1 MNPRSRVGVALL
13 ALSLAALGSCSSLVT
28 QRRPEVPTPRTVA
41 VLPFAGEADPATRA
55 LLRGFV
61 ASRLAEERVLVL
73 EREWVDRV
81 LAEGGYLGDPDEFR
95 FVQNEA
101 SAICA
106 RLGVDAVLAGDMVS
120 YDKTELFVFHSRA
133 LRVRLQLF
141 ARDGRRA
148 FLAQHAIG
156 SRGGV
161 ALESGQ
167 VLSALQRELGHHASR
182 ERAGLAWRL
191 VEEIFAA
198 AGGFDGGMLEPETRP
213 QVASVE
219 ARIDEHA
226 SSERVVVEAEGS
238 PGASARFDLGERVR
252 GVPMFE
258 HAPGRYRGIFER
270 LREDGLDEQ
279 PAVRVE
285 FRDAFGHT
293 AVQGDVS
300 WSN

>member
-1 MNPRSRVGVALL
+1 MIVRCIARAAVL
-13 ALSLAALGSCSSLVT
+13 AISLAALGSCSSLVT
-28 QRRPEVPTPRTVA
+28 HRRPEVPSPRTVA

-55 LLRGFV
+55 LLRGFA

-81 LAEGGYLGDPDEFR
+81 LAEGGYLGDPDAFR

-106 RLGVDAVLAGDMVS
+106 RLGVDAVLAGDMVG

-133 LRVRLQLF
+133 LRARFQLF

-148 FLAQHAIG
+148 WMAQHDVG
-156 SRGGV
+156 SSGGV

-167 VLSALQRELGHHASR
+167 VLTALQRELGHHASR
-182 ERAGLAWRL
+182 ERAALAWRL
-191 VEEIFAA
+191 VEEAFAGS
-198 AGGFDGGMLEPETRP
+198 GGFDGGMLQPETRP
-213 QVASVE
+213 QVASV
-219 ARIDEHA
+219 RVRV
-226 SSERVVVEAEGS
+226 ERNDRREWVVVEAEGS

-258 HAPGRYRGIFER
+258 PAPGRYRGIFER

-285 FRDAFGHT
+285 LRDAFGHT

-300 WSN
+300 WSS